1 VEGGKIAQFMD
12 LMIPKMKNPSS
23 LLKGRLALALS
34 GSPLGRPLLKV
45 QNKGAEHGGRAF
57 TGILKIHPEED
68 CFIHVVM

>member
-23 LLKGRLALALS
+23 LLTGRLALALS

-45 QNKGAEHGGRAF
+45 QNM
-57 TGILKIHPEED
+57 
-68 CFIHVVM
+68 VVGHLLEY